1 VIVPQLTLE
10 WEHEFADDARE
21 ISAAFVYDPN
31 NQFFEISTDSP
42 DRDYMNVGI
51 GFSMVTKGGK
61 SGFLMYERK
70 IDQTNIEQNTIK
82 GGLRFEF

>member
-1 VIVPQLTLE
+1 
-10 WEHEFADDARE
+10 
-21 ISAAFVYDPN
+21 
-31 NQFFEISTDSP
+31 
-42 DRDYMNVGI
+42 MNVGI

-61 SGFLMYERK
+61 SGFLIYERK